1 MQRATL
7 LNWMA
12 ALAASTIL
20 VACGGSGGADGVSTT
35 NSAQAG
41 LNPLPVAPALTPT
54 SASSSVTQ
62 GIDYYGD
69 STIWGFASGSGGTRV
84 TRPAP
89 LIFAEQLPTSARYI
103 VQNEGVSRTTAC
115 QLLQGTDGVHP
126 DWSTQMRTST
136 AKFVIIN
143 HAINDQ
149 RQDIGE
155 SVPAYKTCLTALSQ
169 IARQQGKNVIFETP
183 NPTDQ
188 TGAGLELYV
197 TAMRE
202 VAAAERLNL
211 IDQHA
216 YLLAELNG
224 ADVRVLMPDG
234 THPSESTYEL
244 KGRFA
249 ATEFLKLSY

>member
-1 MQRATL
+1 MQRETL
-7 LNWMA
+7 LTLMA
-12 ALAASTIL
+12 ALASTAIL
-20 VACGGSGGADGVSTT
+20 MSCGGGSGADSSVTPT

-41 LNPLPVAPALTPT
+41 TNTPVTPGLTPT
-54 SASSSVTQ
+54 SASSNVTQ
-62 GIDYYGD
+62 RIDYYGD
-69 STIWGFASGSGGTRV
+69 STIWGFASGSAGAQV
-84 TRPAP
+84 ARPAP
-89 LIFAEQLPTSARYI
+89 VIFDGQLPSAARYV

-126 DWSTQMRTST
+126 DWSTQMRNST

-149 RQDIGE
+149 RSDIGE
-155 SVPAYKTCLTALSQ
+155 SVPAYKACLTALSQ
-169 IARQQGKNVIFETP
+169 IAKQSGKNVILETP

-188 TGAGLELYV
+188 TGFGLEQYV

-202 VAAAERLNL
+202 VAATERLNL

-216 YLLAELNG
+216 YLLNRLNG
-224 ADVRVLMPDG
+224 ADVRALMPDG
-234 THPSESTYEL
+234 THPSDSTYEL
-244 KGRFA
+244 KGNFA